1 MYRQKVASAIAELRE
16 AAAQAAWTQWG
27 AIFSFPASRR
37 QAHAIVDPEA
47 LLLGSLALSE
57 HEPRLRGVVQLWARH
72 ESRLLSVQRMKN
84 LVPLFRSAVRERL
97 AEFARLAVTEGGDQR
112 WRSVASRSSG
122 AKPIRQRDRQATPVL
137 EGGPPL
143 MLRLR
148 LGIGV
153 GIKPDVI
160 AYLIGVAG
168 GRQPVLLIAKATA
181 YQGRA
186 VRRALEELAAG
197 GFVETRPTAPI
208 SYRVD
213 AGKWGQLLAIDP
225 NDPPAWRSWAAMY
238 GFVAALMEWSQ
249 RLPAESDLVL
259 ASEAR
264 DIVSEYEVMLDGS
277 VRLPRMDQ
285 YRGEAFLGPCM
296 DGLKACVE
304 YLEAT
309 V

>member
-16 AAAQAAWTQWG
+16 AAAQAAWTQWA
-27 AIFSFPASRR
+27 AIFSFPASKRR
-37 QAHAIVDPEA
+37 AHAIVDPEA
-47 LLLGSLALSE
+47 LLLGSLTLSE
-57 HEPRLRGVVQLWARH
+57 HEPRLRGVVQLWARY
-72 ESRLLSVQRMKN
+72 ESRLLSVQRVKGRSCRSK
-84 LVPLFRSAVRERL
+84 PL
-97 AEFARLAVTEGGDQR
+97 
-112 WRSVASRSSG
+112 
-122 AKPIRQRDRQATPVL
+122 KQRDRQATPVL
-137 EGGPPL
+137 EGDPPL

-181 YQGRA
+181 YHGRA
-186 VRRALEELAAG
+186 VRRALEELAAA
-197 GFVETRPTAPI
+197 GFVEARPTAPI
-208 SYRVD
+208 SYRADVP
-213 AGKWGQLLAIDP
+213 KWGKLLAIDP
-225 NDPPAWRSWAAMY
+225 DDPPAWRSWAAMY

-249 RLPAESDLVL
+249 RLPAESDVVL

-264 DIVSEYEVMLDGS
+264 DIMSEYGVMLDGA

-285 YRGEAFLGPCM
+285 YRGEAFLEPFM

-304 YLEAT
+304 YLEA
-309 V
+309 VV

>member
-27 AIFSFPASRR
+27 AIFSFPASKR

-57 HEPRLRGVVQLWARH
+57 HEPRLRGVVQLWGRY
-72 ESRLLSVQRMKN
+72 ESRLLSVQRVKN
-84 LVPLFRSAVRERL
+84 MMPLFRGGVRERL
-97 AEFARLAVTEGGDQR
+97 AEFARLAVTEGGDLR
-112 WRSVASRSSG
+112 WRSVAGRSSRST
-122 AKPIRQRDRQATPVL
+122 PLRQRDRQATPVL
-137 EGGPPL
+137 DGGPPL

-168 GRQPVLLIAKATA
+168 GRQPVLLVAKATA
-181 YQGRA
+181 YYGRA
-186 VRRALEELAAG
+186 VRRALEELAAA
-197 GFVETRPTAPI
+197 GFVEARPTAPI
-208 SYRVD
+208 SYRADVR
-213 AGKWGQLLAIDP
+213 KWAELLGIAP
-225 NDPPAWRSWAAMY
+225 NDPPAWRSWASMY
-238 GFVAALMEWSQ
+238 SFAAALDEWS
-249 RLPAESDLVL
+249 RKLPSDSDLVL

-264 DIVSEYEVMLDGS
+264 DIMFEHGVALDGL

-285 YRGEAFLGPCM
+285 YRGEAFLEPFI

-304 YLEAT
+304 YLAAT